1 MDTTYGDEVNQM
13 NIIGER
19 IAKLEQLSGMT
30 GKAVSEKIGVSQQ
43 RYSAWK
49 KGKNEPSSEYLEKL
63 VDLHESTLDYV
74 YGRTDNPKMSL
85 QEYKTH
91 EMAKMNILKFHGLT
105 QDDIESISKED
116 FDMLMAM
123 IKTMKEQK
131 EKGASN

>member
-1 MDTTYGDEVNQM
+1 MDMTYGDEVNQM

-19 IAKLEQLSGMT
+19 IAKLEQMSGMT
-30 GKAVSEKIGVSQQ
+30 GKAISEKIGVSQQ

-49 KGKNEPSSEYLEKL
+49 KGKNEPSSEYLEKI

-91 EMAKMNILKFHGLT
+91 EMAKLNILKFHGLT
-105 QDDIESISKED
+105 QEDIESISKKD

-131 EKGASN
+131 EKGASE

>member
-1 MDTTYGDEVNQM
+1 MDMTCGDEVNQM

-19 IAKLEQLSGMT
+19 IAKLEQMSGMT
-30 GKAVSEKIGVSQQ
+30 GKAISEKIGVSQQ

-49 KGKNEPSSEYLEKL
+49 KGKNEPSSEYLEKI

-91 EMAKMNILKFHGLT
+91 EMAKLNILKFHGLT
-105 QDDIESISKED
+105 QEDIESISKKD

-123 IKTMKEQK
+123 IKAMKEQK
-131 EKGASN
+131 EKGTSE